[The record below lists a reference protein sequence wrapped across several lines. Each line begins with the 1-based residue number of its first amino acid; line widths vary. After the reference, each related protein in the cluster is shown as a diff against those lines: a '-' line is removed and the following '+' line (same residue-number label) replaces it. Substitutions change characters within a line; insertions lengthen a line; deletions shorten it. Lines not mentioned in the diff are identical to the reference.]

1 MKTYIKSL
9 IVVFA
14 LSALVTFEASADDKE
29 SKKSAAFGTGIYM
42 MKSGNINVSVDKFNH
57 KPTIV
62 QLENERGDILYRE
75 VTGKRV
81 TQFKRSLDISTLP
94 AGNYTIEVTSDGQTQ
109 SKNLELH
116 EQKAERIISLK

>member
-9 IVVFA
+9 IAVFA
-14 LSALVTFEASADDKE
+14 LSTLFAFEANAEDKE

-42 MKSGNINVSVDKFNH
+42 MKSGNINLSVEKFND
-57 KPTIV
+57 KQTVI
-62 QLENERGDILYRE
+62 QLENEKGEILYRE

-81 TQFKRSLDISTLP
+81 TKFRRSLDISTLP

-116 EQKAERIISLK
+116 EKKAERMISLK